1 MPRCHTLPLPGAL
14 PLSRCFV
21 LLATLTF
28 APGIGAQG
36 TTSSATVFR
45 NIDPSVAYVGSKSCG
60 APGCHEEIGRSY
72 PPTPMGHSMAP
83 ANTPAELER
92 TPKPVTVFNPKNN
105 RYYQVYQ
112 DGGNLYQSVYELD
125 KKGRKVYSAAHKM
138 DYVVGSALTGYSY
151 IFRIGPW
158 MFQAPLSYYSHA
170 GQWELSPGYNID
182 DIGFTRQIGV
192 GCLICHNGQPDPVAK
207 RDGMYKEPPFRFGE
221 LAISCEVCHGAG
233 ELHVREMATKQ
244 ARQLGP
250 QEVDTSIVNPA
261 KLSPRLAD
269 DLCRD
274 CHQSGDSVVLLPG
287 KTYMDYRPGMQLN
300 RTWAFVKR
308 PMNEQQRAEANRLE
322 SQAPVRGSL
331 ETPLWWK
338 NSSLELSKC
347 YQASHG
353 RLTCISCHSIH
364 QVPKPEEKTAFYR
377 SKCVACHNVN
387 SCKLTVDNTARAQ
400 AADNCID
407 CHMEKRPVAG
417 ISHSNDT
424 KHRIVRYVGQP
435 LPEVAFEQPKPDLP
449 GLLWMNRPTGVPV
462 APLPPVTQLEAYWTV
477 ARKDPAFGPY
487 ALRKLDELSKS
498 APNDPV
504 VLTCLGTVT
513 LVEKKDNAK
522 AAGYFSH
529 ALTLGSEEPT
539 TYLNLASATEN
550 LGRHQEAEA
559 ILERGVAA
567 YPYSGPLVARLAQ
580 QYFNDGQAW
589 RARVLIQQYS
599 KLFPEDPTVR
609 DALKQFNNMGN
620 SADFLSAPTR
630 NSPSIWPS
638 K

>member
-1 MPRCHTLPLPGAL
+1 
-14 PLSRCFV
+14 
-21 LLATLTF
+21 
-28 APGIGAQG
+28 
-36 TTSSATVFR
+36 
-45 NIDPSVAYVGSKSCG
+45 
-60 APGCHEEIGRSY
+60 
-72 PPTPMGHSMAP
+72 
-83 ANTPAELER
+83 
-92 TPKPVTVFNPKNN
+92 
-105 RYYQVYQ
+105 
-112 DGGNLYQSVYELD
+112 
-125 KKGRKVYSAAHKM
+125 
-138 DYVVGSALTGYSY
+138 
-151 IFRIGPW
+151 
-158 MFQAPLSYYSHA
+158 
-170 GQWELSPGYNID
+170 
-182 DIGFTRQIGV
+182 
-192 GCLICHNGQPDPVAK
+192 
-207 RDGMYKEPPFRFGE
+207 
-221 LAISCEVCHGAG
+221 
-233 ELHVREMATKQ
+233 MATKPVH
-244 ARQLGP
+244 QLGP
-250 QEVDTSIVNPA
+250 QEVDSSIVNPA

-287 KTYMDYRPGMQLN
+287 KTYLDYRPGMQLN
-300 RTWAFVKR
+300 QTWAFLKR

-364 QVPKPEEKTAFYR
+364 HVPQPEEKTAFYR
-377 SKCVACHNVN
+377 SKCLACHTVS
-387 SCKLTVDNTARAQ
+387 SCNLAPNDTARVK
-400 AADNCID
+400 AADDCID

-462 APLPPVTQLEAYWTV
+462 APLPPVTQLEAYWAV
-477 ARKDPAFGPY
+477 ARKDPAVAPY

-498 APNDPV
+498 APIDPV
-504 VLTCLGTVT
+504 VLSCLGAVM
-513 LVEKKDNAK
+513 LGEKKDNAK

-529 ALTLGSEEPT
+529 ALKLGAEEPT
-539 TYLNLASATEN
+539 TFLNLASAQEN
-550 LGRHQEAEA
+550 LGHHQEAEA
-559 ILERGVAA
+559 TLERGTAA

-589 RARVLIQQYS
+589 RARVVMQQYG

-609 DALKQFNNMGN
+609 DALKPFDNLANPTDPL
-620 SADFLSAPTR
+620 AAPNR
-630 NSPSIWPS
+630 DPGIFPSR
-638 K
+638 

>member
-1 MPRCHTLPLPGAL
+1 MPRCHTDALPGAFL
-14 PLSRCFV
+14 FSLCLS
-21 LLATLTF
+21 LLATLTIL
-28 APGIGAQG
+28 PRVSAQN
-36 TTSSATVFR
+36 SAAGPTVFR
-45 NIDPSVAYVGSKSCG
+45 NIDASVAFVGSKSCG
-60 APGCHEEIGRSY
+60 APGCHEEIDRSY
-72 PPTPMGHSMAP
+72 PTTPMGHSMAP
-83 ANTPAELER
+83 ANMPAELER
-92 TPKPVTVFNPKNN
+92 VPQPVTVFNAKNS

-125 KKGRKVYSAAHKM
+125 KKGRKVYSAAHKL

-151 IFRIGPW
+151 IFRVGSW
-158 MFQAPLSYYSHA
+158 MFQAPLSYYSHS
-170 GQWELSPGYNID
+170 GQWELSPGYNVD

-192 GCLICHNGQPDPVAK
+192 GCLVCHNGQPEPVAK
-207 RDGMYKEPPFRFGE
+207 RDGMYKEPPFRFAE

-233 ELHVREMATKQ
+233 ELHVREMATKPS
-244 ARQLGP
+244 RQLGP
-250 QEVDTSIVNPA
+250 QEVDSSIVNPA
-261 KLSPRLAD
+261 KLSPQLAD

-274 CHQSGDSVVLLPG
+274 CHQSGDSVVLMPG
-287 KTYMDYRPGMQLN
+287 KTYLDYRPGMPLN
-300 RTWAFVKR
+300 QTWAFLKR

-353 RLTCISCHSIH
+353 RLMCISCHSIH
-364 QVPKPEEKTAFYR
+364 QVPKPEEKVAFYR
-377 SKCVACHNVN
+377 GKCLACHTAN
-387 SCKLTVDNTARAQ
+387 SCKLAPENSARSQ

-424 KHRIVRYVGQP
+424 KHRIVRYPGQP
-435 LPEVAFEQPKPDLP
+435 LPEAAFQQPKPDLP
-449 GLLWMNRPTGVPV
+449 GLLWMNRPTSPPV
-462 APLPPVTQLEAYWTV
+462 YPLPEVTQLEAYWTV
-477 ARKDPAFGPY
+477 ARRDPSLAPY

-504 VLTCLGTVT
+504 VLSCLGAVT
-513 LVEKKDNAK
+513 LSEKKDNAK
-522 AAGYFSH
+522 AASYFSH
-529 ALTLGSEEPT
+529 ALKQGAEEPT
-539 TYLNLASATEN
+539 TYQNLASALEN

-559 ILERGVAA
+559 VLERGIAA
-567 YPYSGPLVARLAQ
+567 YPYSGALVARLAQ

-589 RARVLIQQYS
+589 RAQVVIQQYR
-599 KLFPEDPTVR
+599 KLFPEDPAVR
-609 DALKQFNNMGN
+609 DALKQFDSQGN
-620 SADFLSAPTR
+620 AVDPLAAPNR
-630 NSPSIWPS
+630 SPSIWPP

>member
-1 MPRCHTLPLPGAL
+1 MPRCHTSTLPGAFL
-14 PLSRCFV
+14 LSLCLA
-21 LLATLTF
+21 LLATFTF
-28 APGIGAQG
+28 ALPIIAQSNANG
-36 TTSSATVFR
+36 ATVFR
-45 NIDPSVAYVGSKSCG
+45 NIDPSVAFVGSKSCG
-60 APGCHEEIGRSY
+60 APACHEDIGRSY
-72 PPTPMGHSMAP
+72 PATPMGHSMAP
-83 ANTPAELER
+83 ANIPDELER
-92 TPKPVTVFNPKNN
+92 VPQPVTVFNPKNGH
-105 RYYQVYQ
+105 YYQVYQ
-112 DGGNLYQSVYELD
+112 DGGNLYQSVYGLD
-125 KKGRKVYSAAHKM
+125 RKGRRVYNVAHKM

-151 IFRIGPW
+151 IFRVGSW

-170 GQWELSPGYNID
+170 GQWELSPGYNVD

-192 GCLICHNGQPDPVAK
+192 GCLVCHNGQPDPVAK
-207 RDGMYKEPPFRFGE
+207 RDGMYREPPFRFGE

-233 ELHVREMATKQ
+233 DLHVREMTTKQ
-244 ARQLGP
+244 GRKLGP

-287 KTYMDYRPGMQLN
+287 KTYLDYRPGMQLN
-300 RTWAFVKR
+300 QTWAFLKR

-364 QVPKPEEKTAFYR
+364 DVPKQEEKTAFYR
-377 SKCVACHNVN
+377 GKCLACHNIN
-387 SCKLTVDNTARAQ
+387 SCKLAQDNTARVQ
-400 AADNCID
+400 AADNCLD

-435 LPEVAFEQPKPDLP
+435 LPDFAFEQPKPDLP
-449 GLLWMNRPTGVPV
+449 GLLWMNRPQG
-462 APLPPVTQLEAYWTV
+462 AAGNPLPPLTRLEAYWTV
-477 ARKDPAFGPY
+477 ARKDPNFAPY
-487 ALRKLDELSKS
+487 ALSKLDELSKS

-504 VLTCLGTVT
+504 VLACLGTVT
-513 LVEKKDNAK
+513 LSGKKDNAK

-529 ALTLGSEEPT
+529 ALKLGSEEPS
-539 TYLNLASATEN
+539 TYLNLANAQEN

-559 ILERGVAA
+559 TLERGVAA
-567 YPYSGPLVARLAQ
+567 YPYSGPLVTRLAQ

-589 RARVLIQQYS
+589 RARVLIQQYQ
-599 KLFPEDPTVR
+599 KLFPEDLTVR
-609 DALKQFNNMGN
+609 DALQQFDSLGN
-620 SADFLSAPTR
+620 AVDPLAAPNRNLSIFP
-630 NSPSIWPS
+630 P

>member
-1 MPRCHTLPLPGAL
+1 MPRCHTNALLWASLFGLCLALLAAIGFAL
-14 PLSRCFV
+14 PIIAQSN
-21 LLATLTF
+21 AN
-28 APGIGAQG
+28 GA
-36 TTSSATVFR
+36 SVFR
-45 NIDPSVAYVGSKSCG
+45 NIDPSVAFVGSKSCG
-60 APGCHEEIGRSY
+60 APGCHEDIGRSY
-72 PPTPMGHSMAP
+72 PATPMGHSMAP
-83 ANTPAELER
+83 SNTPAELER
-92 TPKPVTVFNPKNN
+92 VPQPVTIFNPKNN

-125 KKGRKVYSAAHKM
+125 KKGRKVYNVAHKM

-151 IFRIGPW
+151 IFRVGSW

-170 GQWELSPGYNID
+170 GQWELSPGYNVD
-182 DIGFTRQIGV
+182 DIGFIRQIGV
-192 GCLICHNGQPDPVAK
+192 GCLVCHNGQPDPVAK
-207 RDGMYKEPPFRFGE
+207 RDGMYKDPPFRFGE

-244 ARQLGP
+244 GRKLGP

-287 KTYMDYRPGMQLN
+287 KTYLDYRPGMPLN
-300 RTWAFVKR
+300 QTWAFLKR
-308 PMNEQQRAEANRLE
+308 PMNGQQRAEANRLE
-322 SQAPVRGSL
+322 SEAPVRGSL
-331 ETPLWWK
+331 EIPLWWK

-364 QVPKPEEKTAFYR
+364 DVPKPQEKTAFYR
-377 SKCVACHNVN
+377 GKCLACHNAS
-387 SCKLTVDNTARAQ
+387 SCKLALDNPARVQ

-449 GLLWMNRPTGVPV
+449 GLLWMNRPTGV
-462 APLPPVTQLEAYWTV
+462 ADSPLPPVTQLEAYWTV
-477 ARKDPAFGPY
+477 ARKDPTLTPY
-487 ALRKLDELSKS
+487 VLRKLDELSKS

-504 VLTCLGTVT
+504 VLGCLGAVT
-513 LVEKKDNAK
+513 LSEKKDNAK

-529 ALTLGSEEPT
+529 ALKLGSEEPT

-559 ILERGVAA
+559 VLERGVAA
-567 YPYSGPLVARLAQ
+567 YPYSGLLVARLAQ

-589 RARVLIQQYS
+589 RARVLIQQYR

-609 DALKQFNNMGN
+609 DALKQFDSLGN
-620 SADFLSAPTR
+620 AVDLAAT
-630 NSPSIWPS
+630 PSRGTWAGPP

>member
-1 MPRCHTLPLPGAL
+1 MPRCHNSAWLCAHPLVLRLILLVTLPSA
-14 PLSRCFV
+14 PLLF
-21 LLATLTF
+21 
-28 APGIGAQG
+28 AQG
-36 TTSSATVFR
+36 SATVFR
-45 NIDPSVAYVGSKSCG
+45 NIDPSVGYVGSKSCG
-60 APGCHEEIGRSY
+60 APGCHEDISHSY
-72 PPTPMGHSMAP
+72 PTTPMGHSMAP

-92 TPKPVTVFNPKNN
+92 VPQPVTVFNPKNS

-112 DGGNLYQSVYELD
+112 DGGSLYQSVYELD

-158 MFQAPLSYYSHA
+158 MFQAPLSYYSHS
-170 GQWELSPGYNID
+170 GQWELSPGYNND

-192 GCLICHNGQPDPVAK
+192 GCLVCHNGQPEPEAK

-221 LAISCEVCHGAG
+221 LAISCEACHGAG
-233 ELHVREMATKQ
+233 ELHVREMMTRKDH
-244 ARQLGP
+244 QLGP
-250 QEVDTSIVNPA
+250 REIDTSIVNPA
-261 KLSPRLAD
+261 KISPRLAD

-287 KTYMDYRPGMQLN
+287 KTYLDYRPGTPLN
-300 RTWAFVKR
+300 QTWAFLKR

-322 SQAPVRGSL
+322 ALAPVRGSL

-353 RLTCISCHSIH
+353 SLTCISCHSIH
-364 QVPKPEEKTAFYR
+364 HVPKPEEKTAYYR
-377 SKCVACHNVN
+377 GKCLACHEVS
-387 SCKLTVDNTARAQ
+387 SCKLAPDNAARVQ

-407 CHMEKRPVAG
+407 CHMERRPVAG

-424 KHRIVRYVGQP
+424 KHRIVRYPGQP
-435 LPEVAFEQPKPDLP
+435 LPDVAFEQPKPDLP
-449 GLLWMNRPTGVPV
+449 GLLWMNRSAGD
-462 APLPPVTQLEAYWTV
+462 PLPLVTQLEAYWTV
-477 ARKDPAFGPY
+477 ARKDPTFAPY
-487 ALRKLDELSKS
+487 ALRKLDELTRT

-504 VLTCLGTVT
+504 VLSCLGAVT
-513 LVEKKDNAK
+513 LSAKTDNAK
-522 AAGYFSH
+522 AAGYFSR
-529 ALTLGSEEPT
+529 ALKLGAEEPT
-539 TYLNLASATEN
+539 TYQNLAASLEN

-559 ILERGVAA
+559 VLERGVAA

-580 QYFNDGQAW
+580 QYYNDGQAW
-589 RARVLIQQYS
+589 RARVIIQQYR
-599 KLFPEDPTVR
+599 KLFPEDIIVR
-609 DALKQFNNMGN
+609 DALKQFEKPGN
-620 SADFLSAPTR
+620 PDELSSAPGR
-630 NSPSIWPS
+630 GAPVGLA